1 MNATL
6 AGLIAATV
14 TFVGT
19 HFVLSHPLRAPL
31 VRRIG
36 EKGFQGLYS
45 IVALASFAWVVLAFQ
60 AMPGGSALWNGQ
72 GDILWALAS
81 LLMLIAAVLLAGS
94 FAGNPALPAPGA
106 ADLAGKAP
114 HGVFLVTRHPMMWS
128 FALWGVAHVLI
139 SPTPRVIVLAGAI
152 VLLALIGSRLQDRK
166 KRVAMG
172 KTWAGWE
179 AQTSFWPR
187 LARLGRAGGLPWAIG
202 IVLWLTMTWAHLPL
216 AYVPAGIWRWI
227 G

>member
-1 MNATL
+1 
-6 AGLIAATV
+6 
-14 TFVGT
+14 
-19 HFVLSHPLRAPL
+19 
-31 VRRIG
+31 
-36 EKGFQGLYS
+36 
-45 IVALASFAWVVLAFQ
+45 
-60 AMPGGSALWNGQ
+60 
-72 GDILWALAS
+72 
-81 LLMLIAAVLLAGS
+81 
-94 FAGNPALPAPGA
+94 LPAPGA